1 MKDNNKLMISEATPK
16 DYGEVVSLFNKNQVY
31 QFSDGLPLT
40 VQDLD
45 LTMKI
50 KEVTNLFLLKEN
62 NRIIGTSGFFKFIT
76 HECLNQDSS
85 FSGYLL
91 IDSDN
96 RSGKAI
102 TYLYK
107 SILERITELGF
118 SNLYTEISKY
128 NKPSLSL
135 SKLNGFKEYHGTY
148 EDMLHYRSL
157 RSNLPKIMKTFRT
170 SDYHGKDYD
179 LSTFQI
185 LEELEDTAKK
195 ETRIRTI
202 ISEEEIFFKVQDNAN
217 LPYSLKMDLFQ
228 IEIVE
233 KDGHHTLQ
241 VKFLSD
247 DVKQVR
253 VKIGKFRFGILTKK
267 KSSIQL
273 GKVNNKSYI
282 QASVVTGDGNIEV
295 QLEKRNVDDS
305 DEEISLTQTF
315 QGYDLSVSS
324 EGNLIFGKQGRK
336 IFEDSFLL
344 FSRPSEA
351 HILVKEEKDKII
363 ITLLYKGASIQK
375 NIAIVSN
382 EKMICSY
389 DFNRKAQRLFPNL
402 IKQGFKIH
410 CQEYLIKDG
419 ENYLPYKPGSYPVE
433 HDDFAREEDFNKK
446 IFSYY
451 IPDERKEIHY
461 TPIGKASN
469 QMQFRPLSIL
479 EKDDLNS
486 LTYQFSISH
495 VCFEKDSI
503 GLNHDLHEDPI
514 YQVTTNDLL
523 KQVHNIRIEEEHNY
537 GLKRSITYRKK
548 YPTDNLILS
557 FNQIV
562 IPDRK
567 FLEDSDLYSISFD
580 YKVQGAIEQVRSTGR
595 IAYNNKSY
603 IFENKRRLLL
613 YDKKQD
619 RYLEFIAEDGTFYSY
634 KENNKLKIRC
644 IFTTKS
650 SHTSNVSI
658 TEYRKSEENEYNL

>member
-324 EGNLIFGKQGRK
+324 DGSLIFGSKGQK
-336 IFEDSFLL
+336 IFEDSFLI
-344 FSRPSEA
+344 FSRPSESR
-351 HILVKEEKDKII
+351 ILVKEEKDQIKIR
-363 ITLLYKGASIQK
+363 LLYRGAFIQK
-375 NIAIVSN
+375 EIKFVSG
-382 EKMICSY
+382 EKVSCSY
-389 DFNRKAQRLFPNL
+389 HYNTKAQKLFPNI

-410 CQEYLIKDG
+410 CQEYLIKD
-419 ENYLPYKPGSYPVE
+419 EDNYLPYIPGNYPIE

>member
-62 NRIIGTSGFFKFIT
+62 NKLIGTIGFFKFIT
-76 HECLNQDSS
+76 HGCLNQDSS

-91 IDSDN
+91 IDSEN
-96 RSGKAI
+96 RSGQAI

-107 SILERITELGF
+107 TILETMTHLGF
-118 SNLYTEISKY
+118 ANLYTEISKY
-128 NKPSLSL
+128 NKPSLAL
-135 SKLNGFKEYHGTY
+135 SKLNGFTEYHGTY

-157 RSNLPKIMKTFRT
+157 RSNLPKIMNTFRI

-179 LSTFQI
+179 LSTFRI
-185 LEELEDTAKK
+185 LEELEDTQKK
-195 ETRIRTI
+195 ETRIRTT
-202 ISEEEIFFKVQDNAN
+202 ISEEEIIYKVQDNAN
-217 LPYSLKMDLFQ
+217 LPYSLKLDLFQ

-233 KDGHHTLQ
+233 IDGHHILQ

-247 DVKQVR
+247 EVKKVR
-253 VKIGKFRFGILTKK
+253 VKLGKFRFSTLTKEN
-267 KSSIQL
+267 SSIRL
-273 GKVNNKSYI
+273 KKDNKSRV
-282 QASVVTGDGNIEV
+282 QAVVVTTNGNIDV
-295 QLEKRNVDDS
+295 QLERTDIDVSPDNVPLS
-305 DEEISLTQTF
+305 QTF

-382 EKMICSY
+382 EKVICSY

-433 HDDFAREEDFNKK
+433 HDDFVRAEDFKNK
-446 IFSYY
+446 IFNYY
-451 IPDERKEIHY
+451 VPDERKKVQY

-469 QMQFRPLSIL
+469 QMQFRPLSLL
-479 EKDDLNS
+479 EKDDLNN

-495 VCFEKDSI
+495 VCFEKDSL
-503 GLNHDLHEDPI
+503 GLKYNLHEDPI
-514 YQVTTNDLL
+514 YKMTTNDLL

-537 GLKRSITYRKK
+537 GLKRSIANRKK
-548 YPTDNLILS
+548 YSTNNLILS
-557 FNQIV
+557 CNQIV
-562 IPDRK
+562 IPDRN
-567 FLEDSDLYSISFD
+567 FLADSDLHSISFD
-580 YKVQGAIEQVRSTGR
+580 YKVQGAIEQVRSIGR
-595 IAYNNKSY
+595 MTYENKSY
-603 IFENKRRLLL
+603 VLENRQSLLV
-613 YDKKQD
+613 YDIKQD
-619 RYLEFIAEDGTFYSY
+619 RYLRFEAEDGIFYSY

-658 TEYRKSEENEYNL
+658 TEYRKSEKNEYNL